1 MTEDKVIPV
10 RVAIRCRPLITKEL
24 NEGCQ
29 KCVRFVDNE
38 PQILLGSN
46 RSFTYD
52 YVFSPDHQHEEV
64 YNSAVKHLIKHIF
77 KGTCTIVSWFNLNF
91 R

>member
-1 MTEDKVIPV
+1 MPEDRVIPV
-10 RVAIRCRPLITKEL
+10 RVAIRCRPLITKET

-29 KCVRFVDNE
+29 KCVRFTPGE

-46 RSFTYD
+46 RAFTYD
-52 YVFSPDHQHEEV
+52 YVFSPDHCQEEV
-64 YNSAVKHLIKHIF
+64 YDLAVKQLVQHIF
-77 KGTCTIVSWFNLNF
+77 KG

>member
-52 YVFSPDHQHEEV
+52 YVFSPDHQQGEV

-77 KGTCTIVSWFNLNF
+77 KGTCTIVCWFNLNF